1 MIELYIAGLMGAV
14 MQVLGTKFDDG
25 GNMEGDYETNF
36 NDYPLVWSYGVN
48 VISIYRNAVGDLQM
62 PTYDYWAA

>member
-1 MIELYIAGLMGAV
+1 MGAV

-25 GNMEGDYETNF
+25 DNMEGDYDTNF

-62 PTYDYWAA
+62 PTYDYWVA

>member
-1 MIELYIAGLMGAV
+1 MELSG
-14 MQVLGTKFDDG
+14 DDAY
-25 GNMEGDYETNF
+25 DTNF

-48 VISIYRNAVGDLQM
+48 LISIYRNAVGDLQM

>member
-1 MIELYIAGLMGAV
+1 MIELYIAGLMAAV

-25 GNMEGDYETNF
+25 SNMEGDYDTNF

-48 VISIYRNAVGDLQM
+48 IISIYRNAVGDLQM